1 MDIQNIKALLI
12 EGVQGGIKPQE
23 VSSLALAYI
32 GDAVYELFVRTLV
45 LSKGNAPVNKLH
57 KQSKE
62 YVNAKGQAEIY
73 KKIAQYFTEE
83 EKSVFR
89 RGRNAKSYT
98 TPKNMD
104 IGDYRH
110 ATGLEAVFGY
120 LYLKGD
126 VKRALE
132 LFEKGVNEL

>member
-1 MDIQNIKALLI
+1 
-12 EGVQGGIKPQE
+12 
-23 VSSLALAYI
+23 
-32 GDAVYELFVRTLV
+32 
-45 LSKGNAPVNKLH
+45 
-57 KQSKE
+57 
-62 YVNAKGQAEIY
+62 
-73 KKIAQYFTEE
+73 
-83 EKSVFR
+83 
-89 RGRNAKSYT
+89 
-98 TPKNMD
+98 MD